1 MLSQSAQAPAD
12 PPDSYRTLLFGRY
25 ALSTWAVC
33 LGVGLHALT
42 WFMVAT
48 VVPST
53 VIDLGGARLMGWTMT
68 AYLAA
73 SIVAGAAGGW
83 TKRRLGARTALNLG
97 AAVYLVGSAIALA
110 APTMSV
116 VLVGRGLQGLGE
128 GLVVALSY
136 AMVREIFPSRLVP
149 RVFGLEAVVWAGSAL
164 AGPVVAGLLTGALS
178 WRAAFGVNLVLGAM
192 LIGFVRFGI
201 PRQVPDAG
209 DARLPLGRLTLV
221 GGGILVLSLAG
232 NVRQPLVILA
242 IVAAALGLLTA
253 CVLIDRTART
263 PLFPRR
269 AFHPGDVVGR
279 GFWLVVLMPI
289 ASTGL
294 TVYMPLFV
302 QTLFGFTPTG
312 AGYFATIT
320 ALAWS
325 GTAIII
331 ARFQGRRLADAA
343 IALGPV
349 LQAGGMAM
357 VLAGF
362 GAVSVVLIGVGL
374 FAIGSGYGISWA
386 FINQRIMQVAD
397 PAEGDLASALMP
409 TLLSAGSALGAA
421 IAGALANFAGIA
433 DPVTADMVHAVSAHL
448 CIGGLALA
456 GGSVVA
462 GWRFSRVAPQPVP
475 VR

>member
-1 MLSQSAQAPAD
+1 MTQGPET
-12 PPDSYRTLLFGRY
+12 YRALLLGRY
-25 ALSTWAVC
+25 APSTWTVC

-48 VVPST
+48 VIPST

-83 TKRRLGARTALNLG
+83 TKRRLGARTAFNLG
-97 AAVYLVGSAIALA
+97 AAVFAAGSVIALA
-110 APTMSV
+110 APTMAV

-128 GLVVALSY
+128 GLVIALSY
-136 AMVREIFPSRLVP
+136 AMVREIFPSSLVP

-164 AGPVVAGLLTGALS
+164 AGPVVAGLLTEAVS
-178 WRAAFGVNLVLGAM
+178 WRAAFAVNLVLAM
-192 LIGFVRFGI
+192 VLVGFVRAGI
-201 PRQVPDAG
+201 PRQAPAAG
-209 DARLPLGRLTLV
+209 GTGLPLGRLTLV

-232 NVRQPLVILA
+232 NVTHPLA
-242 IVAAALGLLTA
+242 IAAAVVACFGLLA
-253 CVLIDRTART
+253 ASVLLDRLAPA

-269 AFHPGDVVGR
+269 AFHPGDAVGR
-279 GFWLVVLMPI
+279 GFWLVLLMPI
-289 ASTGL
+289 ATAGL
-294 TVYMPLFV
+294 SVYMPLFM
-302 QTLFGFTPTG
+302 QTLHGFTPTG
-312 AGYFATIT
+312 AGYFATLT

-325 GTAIII
+325 GTAIVI
-331 ARFQGRRLADAA
+331 ARFQGPRLAGTA

-349 LQAGGMAM
+349 LQVAGLAL

-362 GAVSVVLIGVGL
+362 AVASVVLVGL
-374 FAIGSGYGISWA
+374 GLLAIGSGYGISWA

-421 IAGALANFAGIA
+421 IAGALANLGGIA
-433 DPVTADMVHAVSAHL
+433 DPVTADMVRTVSAHL

-456 GGSVVA
+456 GASVIA
-462 GWRFSRVAPQPVP
+462 GWRFSRAAPHAVP
-475 VR
+475 GH